1 MLASLLIATFA
12 VGQKS
17 STLSKVSF
25 LIKRRQELRENVK
38 LLKSE
43 LDDEAAA
50 MRVWMQDIADNE
62 ELLERISS
70 ASGADLRM
78 RIVNVRVH
86 HPRHGRGKIT
96 AFDGTEK
103 RGKPVTVTFDNGDVH
118 KYGFAS
124 TLQKLKVIVGQADGI
139 TDAAPTLTTCSVAKP
154 ADAQLTNNDV
164 VQPYETTSLKQRSGV
179 DRYKVFRSWL
189 EASAAQTNGA
199 DASPLDLPYPP
210 ISANAVFWNPVATCQ
225 LSVASVTKPPYAIDH
240 ALPKMRPYGRNKIK
254 KCAPNGAEASCA
266 AEPTLLNVIPS
277 LDFTAFELES
287 LSDPV
292 NRTSGAVAP
301 SSGAQTAHQ
310 SAIGF
315 HRWRAHLHAV
325 HALGSGIATSPTVD
339 ETPGSLLRP
348 VARHSAVREIL
359 PSPPPSSTN

>member
-1 MLASLLIATFA
+1 M
-12 VGQKS
+12 GQKS

-25 LIKRRQELRENVK
+25 LIKRRTELRENVK
-38 LLKSE
+38 LLKKE
-43 LDDEAAA
+43 LDEEAAA

-62 ELLERISS
+62 ELLARISS

-124 TLQKLKVIVGQADGI
+124 TLQKLKVIASQADGI
-139 TDAAPTLTTCSVAKP
+139 ADSASTLTTCSIAKP
-154 ADAQLTNNDV
+154 ADAQLTHNDV
-164 VQPYETTSLKQRSGV
+164 VQPYDTTSLKPRSVV

-287 LSDPV
+287 PPAQTLSDPV

-315 HRWRAHLHAV
+315 HRWRAHL
-325 HALGSGIATSPTVD
+325 LIGSSIATSPTVD